1 MLFTVPYFERCNNRG
16 QIISRD
22 GHLGFK
28 CTCTESNLM
37 MSIKFTFGGR
47 GGEQFGRTHEKRLRP
62 THCFNTNPNTRPPQY
77 IKTKI
82 ATLQKDRGL

>member
-1 MLFTVPYFERCNNRG
+1 M
-16 QIISRD
+16 
-22 GHLGFK
+22 K
-28 CTCTESNLM
+28 
-37 MSIKFTFGGR
+37 SIKFTFGGR